1 MEKVW
6 ICPYPNGHIH
16 AVGTDAAGRRQYL
29 CHRKWQDERNEEK
42 FDRVL
47 AILESC
53 TARLIR
59 KVAKGQPEAAFG
71 SPKPACIDFS

>member
-1 MEKVW
+1 MPGSPAHKRA
-6 ICPYPNGHIH
+6 NQQ
-16 AVGTDAAGRRQYL
+16 RRNPG
-29 CHRKWQDERNEEK
+29 NEEK